1 MASKPGDSDGGS
13 MTPSEPSDGDDRS
26 DRDSDYESDNEEESP
41 KASRRHSEKLNIQ
54 WTGYARRTP
63 VIVFCPDAMLAKKA
77 AKKTVGER
85 YHMTYKFGSS
95 ECKIVRNIFNYH
107 GFHEVH
113 PNSSD
118 FNIIWTGGH
127 LKPFTLRSLTEFQKV
142 NHFPR
147 SYEITRKD
155 RLFKNIQRMQ
165 QIKGVKHFDFIPQS
179 YILPSEYQD
188 FCAAFLR
195 EKGLWIVKPV
205 ASSRGRGVFLCNH
218 PDQVPLDENLIV
230 CKYIANPLLIDGFKF
245 DIRLYVCVT
254 SYDPLCIYLFEEGLT
269 RFATVKY
276 EKSNRH
282 IRNQCMHLTNYSVNK
297 KSDDYVKND
306 DPDVE
311 DYGNKWSLGAFL
323 RYLRSRGK
331 DTAALM
337 MRIEDVVIK
346 TIVSVEVPVAT
357 ACKMFMPFRG
367 NCFELYGFDILVD
380 DNLKPWVL
388 EVNLSPSLAC
398 DSPLDMKIKTNM
410 MCDLFSLSG
419 VVCHDPMMRTLQQSR
434 RNQEVTAKIAARAK
448 KERTVLEKISDRR
461 RWKLESEKRQN
472 SDDVSILDMSAR
484 YRPSS
489 ASSLKQRPMSA
500 GSSSGSRPG
509 NPQPRGMAG
518 LNSEEIKILRRMK
531 EEDQRKGGWVRIFP
545 TPDSWDLYS
554 SFLQFSTSHNLMV
567 HSRLYPDRHKGGS
580 QQAKSVASTSAGQ
593 RAKVYPSYKT
603 KSAYASIGGSMKSD
617 PEFAEC
623 YAQAISRTK
632 QYERKLGTARKGKKR
647 NKRKPKARPKLAQG
661 VVEDQE
667 EDEEKAEESDEDND
681 EEKEE
686 VQQDSRSS
694 TPVEE
699 VQHKVEV
706 EVDVVTDGDEVPQEK
721 PPAHSDSVSLL
732 HTLPAQSDSVSLQHA
747 PPAQSDSVSLLHT
760 PPAQSDSNAAQDKP
774 PKPQRV
780 QVKLPLQKPQ
790 ETPPEEKPPAPA
802 RPPPPPPEPKYNVV
816 ELLQKGRTLSK
827 CQARGAFAMYL
838 VRVQQRLISEVGPS
852 NQDDSDALNEQ
863 MDLVL
868 RFLKRAAVNLQQP
881 FKVVVPS
888 RKLPLADR
896 RRILAKQ
903 LGDFVHIYNKETDQ
917 LNMKRQQERQQGKV
931 AELHPSTAE
940 AESQGVCEEKFDKF
954 VNIASEGE
962 LEEVLTTY
970 TKINKSASIFLGGHP
985 KNSVVDS
992 NGQTRPTSTF
1002 QHSRPPSGGH
1012 NRPSNAPS
1020 SRPPISRQSSL
1031 LQNRPGSGTLGRSV
1045 NMSAS
1050 DSSIGKKKE
1059 ADGIIEV
1066 TPKTI
1071 NGWEDTP
1078 KFASDGSL
1086 TTGTTATTT
1095 TTTTATRS
1103 TPQNVEPPH
1112 TRVYHTP
1119 SQSSYANAVQ
1129 VYTQK
1134 LTSNRPRSASSGGNR
1149 TGVVAKQFT
1158 RPMSAM
1164 NRPSSANPY
1173 ATTNP
1178 TVDSYND
1185 QAIHDALQ
1193 RLALRQQARQYSAY
1207 NGTSMINDESRSS
1220 TSHQIGQGDT
1230 PQYGSSSS
1238 LVDTTY
1244 TVNKSSGYNK
1254 IAPPATVVTHQG
1266 GDRVQTN
1273 AAVYSEQKRS
1283 DNLSRPTDSVK
1294 YSSSNGITEDF
1305 RNRPPSGQGH
1315 RRLEVKSASG
1325 SRKPV
1330 QSNVNLRSANAT
1342 FNSFIE
1348 DSNGTT
1354 WNNDLAHAYNQVT
1367 GVLPSNY
1374 HSASQSSKQ
1383 YQIMQ
1388 QQAALKQQSK
1398 AMLEQSKAKH
1408 QAMIAQ
1414 AHAVQKSVQQQQ
1426 NRLDQEL
1433 ESAIQMYAPKPP
1445 AQPPHSRKPPS
1456 SHRVQRSAVPDDTLN
1471 FNFYNSL
1478 QFDQHTGRTRS
1489 AQGTQKQ
1496 DRAVMVNS
1504 GG

>member
-1 MASKPGDSDGGS
+1 MATKPGDSDAGS

-26 DRDSDYESDNEEESP
+26 DRDSDYESDEEDEEVIY
-41 KASRRHSEKLNIQ
+41 RQSEKLNIQ

-63 VIVFCPDAMLAKKA
+63 VILFCPDAMLAKKSP
-77 AKKTVGER
+77 KKTVGER

-95 ECKIVRNIFNYH
+95 ECKIVRNIFNFH

-118 FNIIWTGGH
+118 YNIIWTGGH

-165 QIKGVKHFDFIPQS
+165 QIKGFKHFDIIPQS
-179 YILPSEYQD
+179 FILPSEYQD
-188 FCAAFLR
+188 FCASFLR

-230 CKYIANPLLIDGFKF
+230 SKYVSNPLLIDSFKF

-337 MRIEDVVIK
+337 MRIEDVIIK

-410 MCDLFSLSG
+410 MCDVFSLTG

-448 KERTVLEKISDRR
+448 KERTIQEKIS
-461 RWKLESEKRQN
+461 
-472 SDDVSILDMSAR
+472 SAR

-489 ASSLKQRPMSA
+489 ASSLKQRPQSA

-518 LNSEEIKILRRMK
+518 LNSEEIKILRRIK

-554 SFLQFSTSHNLMV
+554 SFLQFSTTHNLMV
-567 HSRLYPDRHKGGS
+567 HSRLYPERHKGGS
-580 QQAKSVASTSAGQ
+580 QAKSAASTSVGQ
-593 RAKVYPSYKT
+593 RAKISPTFRT
-603 KSAYASIGGSMKSD
+603 KSAYASIGGNSKSD

-623 YAQAISRTK
+623 YAQAINRTR
-632 QYERKLGTARKGKKR
+632 QYERKLGTARRGRRK
-647 NKRKPKARPKLAQG
+647 NKRKPKVRPKLVQG
-661 VVEDQE
+661 VVEDNE
-667 EDEEKAEESDEDND
+667 EDEEKADESEEENEDEDT
-681 EEKEE
+681 KA
-686 VQQDSRSS
+686 DSRSS
-694 TPVEE
+694 SPAEE
-699 VQHKVEV
+699 EKNKVEV
-706 EVDVVTDGDEVPQEK
+706 EVDVVTDGDEVPAEK
-721 PPAHSDSVSLL
+721 PP
-732 HTLPAQSDSVSLQHA
+732 TAQTDLKPS
-747 PPAQSDSVSLLHT
+747 
-760 PPAQSDSNAAQDKP
+760 AQDKP

-790 ETPPEEKPPAPA
+790 ENPPEEKPEVPPK
-802 RPPPPPPEPKYNVV
+802 PPPPPPEPKYNVV

-888 RKLPLADR
+888 RKLPLTDR

-903 LGDFVHIYNKETDQ
+903 LGDFVHIYNKETEQ
-917 LNMKRQQERQQGKV
+917 VNLKRQQERQQGKI
-931 AELHPSTAE
+931 AELHPTTAE
-940 AESQGVCEEKFDKF
+940 AESQGLCEHKFDKF

-985 KNSVVDS
+985 KHNTAD
-992 NGQTRPTSTF
+992 GQSRPTSTF
-1002 QHSRPPSGGH
+1002 QHSRPPSAGPS
-1012 NRPSNAPS
+1012 RPSNAAP
-1020 SRPPISRQSSL
+1020 SRPPISRQSSI
-1031 LQNRPGSGTLGRSV
+1031 LQNRPGSSNLGRTSS
-1045 NMSAS
+1045 MSGS
-1050 DSSIGKKKE
+1050 ETNVGKKKE
-1059 ADGIIEV
+1059 VEGTIEA
-1066 TPKTI
+1066 TPKTL

-1078 KFASDGSL
+1078 KFASDSNV
-1086 TTGTTATTT
+1086 TTTATTT
-1095 TTTTATRS
+1095 RTISQTG
-1103 TPQNVEPPH
+1103 EPPH
-1112 TRVYHTP
+1112 SRVYHTP

-1134 LTSNRPRSASSGGNR
+1134 LTSNRPRSATSAGNR
-1149 TGVVAKQFT
+1149 TGVIAKSFS

-1193 RLALRQQARQYSAY
+1193 RLALRQQALQYSAY

-1220 TSHQIGQGDT
+1220 SSQRVGQGDV
-1230 PQYGSSSS
+1230 PQYGSTTS

-1244 TVNKSSGYNK
+1244 TVSKPGSYDKMVPPSSAYTG
-1254 IAPPATVVTHQG
+1254 AS

-1273 AAVYSEQKRS
+1273 TAVYPEQTRS
-1283 DNLSRPTDSVK
+1283 DNYSRPQDSVK
-1294 YSSSNGITEDF
+1294 YNPSNVTPEDF
-1305 RNRPPSGQGH
+1305 RNRPPSGQG
-1315 RRLEVKSASG
+1315 RRRVEVKSASG

-1354 WNNDLAHAYNQVT
+1354 WQNDLAHAYNQVT

-1374 HSASQSSKQ
+1374 HTASHSSKQ
-1383 YQIMQ
+1383 FQIMQ

-1414 AHAVQKSVQQQQ
+1414 AHAVQKQKQ
-1426 NRLDQEL
+1426 DQDI
-1433 ESAIQMYAPKPP
+1433 ESALQMYAPKPP
-1445 AQPPHSRKPPS
+1445 VQPPHSRKLPS
-1456 SHRVQRSAVPDDTLN
+1456 SHRVQRSAVPDESLN

-1489 AQGTQKQ
+1489 AQGY
-1496 DRAVMVNS
+1496 
-1504 GG
+1504 